1 MSFRPQSPDTDAFC
15 HNVLGYLHT
24 KYGVIAHT
32 YILCK
37 YFFIQV
43 AFSYICKVTFKKT
56 EKVKNKHNENI
67 VSPVV
72 KSFPRSY
79 CVTCVT
85 V

>member
-24 KYGVIAHT
+24 KYGVIAHI

-43 AFSYICKVTFKKT
+43 AFSYI
-56 EKVKNKHNENI
+56 I
-67 VSPVV
+67 M
-72 KSFPRSY
+72 
-79 CVTCVT
+79 
-85 V
+85 